1 MGISPSEA
9 QVEVAGLNIRYFRGG
24 SGPVAIKLHHS
35 TGNPGWMA
43 SDDALAKK
51 FDLIVPD
58 LPGYNQSDRPV
69 WARSVRD
76 ISILMKRF
84 VEELELKDVTLIG
97 CGLGGWVA
105 AELATMYDAELSNLV
120 ISGAPGIKPN
130 EGFIEDQIMMDWE
143 EYVQLGFSSGE
154 NYLAAYGE
162 DAAEVY
168 KELWDYSREMTAR
181 LTWKPWMYNK
191 SLEPLLQ
198 LVKIPSLVIWGADD
212 RITPLTCGEQYSAA
226 LPNSSLQV
234 IENAGHCVE
243 QEETSK
249 FVELVSEFIGG

>member
-1 MGISPSEA
+1 MGINPSET

-43 SDDALAKK
+43 SDDALAEK

-69 WARSVRD
+69 WARSIRD

-84 VEELELKDVTLIG
+84 IEELKLEDVTLIG

-105 AELATMYDAELSNLV
+105 AELATMYDAKLSNL
-120 ISGAPGIKPN
+120 ILSGAPGIKPN

-143 EYVQLGFSSGE
+143 EYVQLSFSSAE
-154 NYLAAYGE
+154 NYVSTYGE

-191 SLEPLLQ
+191 SLEPLLA
-198 LVKIPSLVIWGADD
+198 LVNIPSLIIWGAED
-212 RITPLTCGEQYSAA
+212 RITPIICGEQYRDA

-234 IENAGHCVE
+234 LEDAGHCVE
-243 QEETSK
+243 HEQTSK
-249 FVELVSEFIGG
+249 FTELISEFVGG

>member
-43 SDDALAKK
+43 SDDALAEK

-69 WARSVRD
+69 WARSIRD
-76 ISILMKRF
+76 ISIIMKRF
-84 VEELELKDVTLIG
+84 VEELELKNVTLIG

-154 NYLAAYGE
+154 NYLAVYGE

-198 LVKIPSLVIWGADD
+198 LVNIPSLVIWGADD

-249 FVELVSEFIGG
+249 FVELVSEFIGR